1 MFALNP
7 DTYKAF
13 IRPSLFKLS
22 PETAQSA
29 AELALRPEFLWR
41 RHAPFLTL
49 SNARL
54 EVDLAGIRLRNPVG
68 LAAGYDKNCQVLPSL
83 AAMGFG
89 YVTGGTVT
97 ESPRPGNPMPRVIR
111 YAKDESL
118 INSLGFPNK
127 GLEHAARQLERSRH
141 ARADVPVVVS
151 VSGVTIDEIT
161 NCHRRL
167 EPLVDAV
174 EVNISSPNTLG
185 LKAFQEPRTLADLL
199 TRLNELRRKP
209 IFVQQPPYSSPEELP
224 SAGDEGRARVTA
236 LADVCMEHGVEALT
250 ISNTWPAR
258 DSRLAVGS
266 GGISGRVIFR
276 DTIRMVSDIRS
287 AIGDK
292 AAINACGG
300 IFTADD
306 AWDAIGAGATTV
318 QILTGLIYRG
328 PGVVKRINEG
338 LLGRMDREQVVGL
351 GI

>member
-1 MFALNP
+1 MLALNP

-13 IRPSLFKLS
+13 IRPILFKLS
-22 PETAQSA
+22 PEAAQSA
-29 AELALRPEFLWR
+29 AEFALRPEFIWR
-41 RHAPFLTL
+41 RLAPFLTV
-49 SNARL
+49 SSARL
-54 EVDLAGIRLRNPVG
+54 EVVLAGIRLRNPVG

-83 AAMGFG
+83 AALGFG

-97 ESPRPGNPMPRVIR
+97 ESPRPGNPLPRVIR
-111 YAKDESL
+111 YTRDESL
-118 INSLGFPNK
+118 INSLGFPSK
-127 GLEHAARQLERSRH
+127 GLDYAARQLERSQH
-141 ARADVPVVVS
+141 TRADAPVVVS

-161 NCHRRL
+161 SCHRRL

-174 EVNISSPNTLG
+174 EVNISSPNTSG

-209 IFVQQPPYSSPEELP
+209 IFVKLPPYSSPEELP
-224 SAGDEGRARVTA
+224 SAGDEGRERVMA
-236 LADVCMEHGVEALT
+236 LANVCMEHGVEALT

-266 GGISGRVIFR
+266 GGLSGRVIFR

-328 PGVVKRINEG
+328 PGVVKRINKG
-338 LLGRMDREQVVGL
+338 LLSRMDREQVVGL